1 MAIQKTK
8 EPSKVDAA
16 LQRFA
21 EMLIKRMEEM
31 QKMYGAM
38 NIPNMPKPEE
48 TLVINSGNALVKKSV
63 EIKDEELKKL
73 VCENI
78 VDMAKLSHNTLSG
91 DEKTAFLERNAKML
105 DMLIK

>member
-31 QKMYGAM
+31 QKGLRCGSPWIAHQ
-38 NIPNMPKPEE
+38 
-48 TLVINSGNALVKKSV
+48 A
-63 EIKDEELKKL
+63 
-73 VCENI
+73 C
-78 VDMAKLSHNTLSG
+78 
-91 DEKTAFLERNAKML
+91 
-105 DMLIK
+105 